1 MHSVI
6 LTLGC
11 KNGRDDVGVED
22 TSVIHEGS
30 FNNKKYELKKVV
42 IRVSFV
48 AQHTNMTLPESCTH
62 CAQLCSSDTAG
73 REPRYPSPLA
83 PSAPG
88 GSAAV
93 QITVKPAQNHR
104 YTLYVSEHKIFNTF
118 RLYSPHTRL
127 SYRYARHEALEGW
140 GCYPSRWSWFVQNDF
155 SLIIFPFRS
164 GLLLSIVLHLAVL
177 STIFVFSFSP
187 TVSIIKSMVRIGFYL
202 ECVRQLPQIGHR
214 LSWVTF
220 AAFFPHTRKEYRE
233 IGCDIF
239 LTSPCWVTNN
249 HPVTFY
255 RCKTLIVDI
264 TL

>member
-11 KNGRDDVGVED
+11 KNERDDVGVED

-48 AQHTNMTLPESCTH
+48 ARHTNMTLPESCTH
-62 CAQLCSSDTAG
+62 RAQLCSSVTAG
-73 REPRYPSPLA
+73 RESRYPFPLT

-104 YTLYVSEHKIFNTF
+104 YTLYVHKHKIFNTF
-118 RLYSPHTRL
+118 RLYSPHTRS
-127 SYRYARHEALEGW
+127 SYRYANHVTLGGW

-155 SLIIFPFRS
+155 SLIIFPFLS
-164 GLLLSIVLHLAVL
+164 VLLLSIFLRLAVL
-177 STIFVFSFSP
+177 SDMSLFFLPSL
-187 TVSIIKSMVRIGFYL
+187 FY
-202 ECVRQLPQIGHR
+202 
-214 LSWVTF
+214 
-220 AAFFPHTRKEYRE
+220 
-233 IGCDIF
+233 
-239 LTSPCWVTNN
+239 N
-249 HPVTFY
+249 
-255 RCKTLIVDI
+255 
-264 TL
+264 